1 MSKKKS
7 KAAKTVCPCGS
18 GLSFDACCG
27 RWLAGEPAP
36 TPEVLMRSR
45 YVAYVLENDQYVLE
59 TWATE
64 TRPEVL
70 FEPGEVRPK
79 WLSLTVLEAREA
91 GDEGFVHFIARGR
104 TSQGAFKLEEK
115 SQFRRE
121 DGRWLYVKGHF
132 E

>member
-1 MSKKKS
+1 MSKKS
-7 KAAKTVCPCGS
+7 KAVEAVCPCGS
-18 GLSFDACCG
+18 RQPFEACCG

-36 TPEVLMRSR
+36 TAEALMRSR
-45 YVAYVLENDQYVLE
+45 YVAYVLKNDQYVLD

-64 TRPEVL
+64 TRPHTL
-70 FEPGEVRPK
+70 FEPGEPRPK
-79 WLSLTVLEAREA
+79 WLSLTVLESREE

-104 TSQGAFKLEEK
+104 TFQGAFKLEEK

-121 DGRWLYVKGHF
+121 NGRWFYVKGHF